1 VWIGKKLE
9 GRALSIRQVVR
20 DYPITLSVSVNGILG
35 NFAVAF
41 TQPAFAVF
49 ALLFTGAVLVRGR
62 HTVTRMILA
71 AGVRVRHHARFHRFF
86 SRSQW
91 SMDDLWKGLV
101 RLVAA
106 AFLSKDRPVLIGG
119 DDTAQK
125 KTGAKIYGA
134 GMVHDNRPAARKG
147 WDLSWGLTWV
157 VLTVLVRVPL
167 WPDRVFAIPVGAR
180 LYRKEKFCRKGSGPV
195 FRTKPQLLLE
205 MLRQLAEWLPDYR
218 FLLHVDGGYA
228 SGELMQSLPKNVE
241 VVGRLRWDAAL
252 YERPPKRPRRRRR
265 GRSPERGRRLAQ
277 PKLHVAHRP
286 GDWTVLTVSSG
297 KRYEVQS
304 WTGLW
309 WTVFRERPVLV
320 VASRRA
326 PRRPGDHPGEVQY
339 FYTTDLTM
347 TPKQVLEAYADRWA
361 IECLFHEV
369 KERMGFEEPQCRTE
383 KAVERTAPFLL
394 WTAGIVQY
402 GYLVQNKTALPVWHP
417 RWWNKRKSPTA
428 PPSFSDML
436 AALRRDILR
445 GAFACRSDSENELHG
460 KINTL
465 IESAAFAA

>member
-1 VWIGKKLE
+1 MRV
-9 GRALSIRQVVR
+9 RQVVR
-20 DYPITLSVSVNGILG
+20 DYPITLSVSVNGLLA

-41 TQPAFAVF
+41 TQPTFAVF

-71 AGVRVRHHARFHRFF
+71 AGVRVRHHARYHRFF
-86 SRSQW
+86 SRSRW
-91 SMDDLWKGLV
+91 KMDDLWKGMA

-106 AFLSKDRPVLIGG
+106 AFLSKDCPVRLGG

-125 KTGAKIYGA
+125 KTGAKIYGT
-134 GMVHDNRPAARKG
+134 GIVHDNRPVARKG
-147 WDLSWGLTWV
+147 WDFCWGLTWV
-157 VLTVLVRVPL
+157 VVTVLVRVPR

-180 LYRKEKFCRKGSGPV
+180 LYRKKKFCRKGSGHA
-195 FRTKPQLLLE
+195 FQTKPQLLLG
-205 MLRQLAEWLPDYR
+205 MVRQLAEWLPDYR

-228 SGELMQSLPKNVE
+228 SGELMQSLPKNVQ
-241 VVGRLRWDAAL
+241 VVGRMRWDAAL
-252 YERPPKRPRRRRR
+252 YERPPKRQGRCRR
-265 GRSPERGRRLAQ
+265 GRVPERGKRLAR
-277 PKLHVAHRP
+277 PKLHAAHRP
-286 GDWTVLTVSSG
+286 GDWAVVRLATG

-304 WTGLW
+304 WVGLW
-309 WTVFRERPVLV
+309 WSVFRERPVRV
-320 VASRRA
+320 VASRRP
-326 PRRPGDHPGEVQY
+326 PRHKGDHPGEVQF

-394 WTAGIVQY
+394 WTTGIVQY
-402 GYLVQNKTALPVWHP
+402 WFLVQNKPGLLGWRP
-417 RWWNKRKSPTA
+417 RWRSKARKAIA

-436 AALRRDILR
+436 AAVRRDILR
-445 GAFACRSDSENELHG
+445 GTFECRSDSENELHG
-460 KINTL
+460 KLNTL

>member
-1 VWIGKKLE
+1 MK
-9 GRALSIRQVVR
+9 IRQVVR
-20 DYPITLSVSVNGILG
+20 DYPITLSVSVNGILL
-35 NFAVAF
+35 NFAAAF
-41 TQPAFAVF
+41 TQPTFAVF

-71 AGVRVRHHARFHRFF
+71 AGVRVRHHARYHRFF
-86 SRSQW
+86 SRSRW
-91 SMDDLWKGLV
+91 TMDELWKGVV

-106 AFLSKDRPVLIGG
+106 AFLSKDRPVRIGG
-119 DDTAQK
+119 GDTAQK
-125 KTGAKIYGA
+125 KTGA

-147 WDLSWGLTWV
+147 WDLAWGLTWV
-157 VLTVLVRVPL
+157 VVTVLVRVPL
-167 WPDRVFAIPVGAR
+167 WPNRVFAIPVGAR
-180 LYRKEKFCRKGSGPV
+180 LYRKKKFCRKGSGHV

-205 MLRQLAEWLPDYR
+205 MLLQLAEWLAEYR

-241 VVGRLRWDAAL
+241 VVGRMRFDAAL
-252 YERPPKRPRRRRR
+252 YDRPPKRRGRRRR
-265 GRSPERGRRLAQ
+265 GKAPERGNRLAR

-286 GDWTVLTVSSG
+286 ADWRGVQLVNG

-304 WTGLW
+304 WVGLW

-326 PRRPGDHPGEVQY
+326 PRWKGDHAGEVQF

-347 TPKQVLEAYADRWA
+347 TPQQVLEAYADRWA

-394 WTAGIVQY
+394 WTAGVVQHWF
-402 GYLVQNKTALPVWHP
+402 LVQNNPALLGWHP
-417 RWWNKRKSPTA
+417 RWWPRHRTTA
-428 PPSFSDML
+428 GAPSFSDML
-436 AALRRDILR
+436 AALRRDILH
-445 GAFACRSDSENELHG
+445 GAFGCRSTSEDDLHG
-460 KINTL
+460 KLNTL

>member
-1 VWIGKKLE
+1 
-9 GRALSIRQVVR
+9 LSIRQVVR
-20 DYPITLSVSVNGILG
+20 DYPITLTNFVNVVLMG
-35 NFAVAF
+35 FADAF
-41 TQPAFAVF
+41 TQPTFAVF
-49 ALLFTGAVLVRGR
+49 AALFTGAVLVRGR

-71 AGVRVRHHARFHRFF
+71 AGVRVRHHARYHRFF
-86 SRSQW
+86 SRSRW
-91 SMDDLWKGLV
+91 SMEDLWKGLV
-101 RLVAA
+101 CLVAA
-106 AFLSKDRPVLIGG
+106 AFLSKDRPVRIGG

-147 WDLSWGLTWV
+147 WDLAWGLTWV

-180 LYRKEKFCRKGSGPV
+180 LYRKKKFCRKGSGHL
-195 FRTKPQLLLE
+195 FQTKPQLLLD
-205 MLRQLAEWLPDYR
+205 MVRQLAEWLPDYA

-228 SGELMQSLPKNVE
+228 SGELMQSLPKNVQ
-241 VVGRLRWDAAL
+241 VVGRMRFDAAL
-252 YERPPKRPRRRRR
+252 YDRPPKRRGKPRR
-265 GRSPERGRRLAQ
+265 GKAPERGKRLAQ
-277 PKLHVAHRP
+277 PKLHVVHRAC
-286 GDWTVLTVSSG
+286 DWMAVTLSNR

-304 WTGLW
+304 WAGLW
-309 WTVFRERPVLV
+309 WTVFRERPIRV

-326 PRRPGDHPGEVQY
+326 PRRSGDHPGDVQF

-394 WTAGIVQY
+394 WTAGVVQY
-402 GYLVQNKTALPVWHP
+402 WFLVQNKPALLGWRP
-417 RWWNKRKSPTA
+417 RWWPRHRTTA
-428 PPSFSDML
+428 GAPSFSDML

-445 GAFACRSDSENELHG
+445 GAFAHRSNSESELHG
-460 KINTL
+460 KLNTL

>member
-1 VWIGKKLE
+1 M
-9 GRALSIRQVVR
+9 RARQVVR
-20 DYPITLSVSVNGILG
+20 DYPITLSVSVNGLLA

-41 TQPAFAVF
+41 TQPTVAVF

-71 AGVRVRHHARFHRFF
+71 AGVRVRHHARYHRFF
-86 SRSQW
+86 SRSRW

-147 WDLSWGLTWV
+147 WDLCWGLTWV
-157 VLTVLVRVPL
+157 VVTALVRVPL

-180 LYRKEKFCRKGSGPV
+180 LYRKKKFCRKGSGHV
-195 FRTKPQLLLE
+195 FQTKPQLLLQ
-205 MLRQLAEWLPDYR
+205 MVGQLTEWLPDYT

-228 SGELMQSLPKNVE
+228 SGELMQSLPKNVQ
-241 VVGRLRWDAAL
+241 VVGRMRFDAAL
-252 YERPPKRPRRRRR
+252 YERPPKRQGRRRR
-265 GRSPERGRRLAQ
+265 GRVPERGRRLAR
-277 PKLHVAHRP
+277 PKLHAAHRP
-286 GDWTVLTVSSG
+286 GDWAVVRLANG

-304 WTGLW
+304 WVGLW
-309 WTVFRERPVLV
+309 WSVFRERPVRV
-320 VASRRA
+320 VASRRP
-326 PRRPGDHPGEVQY
+326 PRHKGDHPGDVQF

-402 GYLVQNKTALPVWHP
+402 WFLVQNKPGLLGWRP
-417 RWWNKRKSPTA
+417 RWRNRRKASSPA
-428 PPSFSDML
+428 PSFSDML

-445 GAFACRSDSENELHG
+445 GAFECRSGSEDQLHQ
-460 KINTL
+460 NLRTL

>member
-1 VWIGKKLE
+1 M
-9 GRALSIRQVVR
+9 RARQVVR
-20 DYPITLSVSVNGILG
+20 DYPITLSVSVNGLLA

-41 TQPAFAVF
+41 TQPTFAVF

-71 AGVRVRHHARFHRFF
+71 AGVRVRHHARYHRFF
-86 SRSQW
+86 SRSRW

-106 AFLSKDRPVLIGG
+106 AFLSKDRPVRLGG

-147 WDLSWGLTWV
+147 WDLCWGLTWV
-157 VLTVLVRVPL
+157 VVTVLVRVPL
-167 WPDRVFAIPVGAR
+167 WPERVFAIPVGAR
-180 LYRKEKFCRKGSGPV
+180 LYRKKKFCRKGSGHL
-195 FRTKPQLLLE
+195 FQTKPQWLLE
-205 MLRQLAEWLPDYR
+205 MLRQLAEWLPDYT

-228 SGELMQSLPKNVE
+228 GGELMRSLPKNVE
-241 VVGRLRWDAAL
+241 VVGRMRWDAAL
-252 YERPPKRPRRRRR
+252 YDRPPKRQGRRRR
-265 GRSPERGRRLAQ
+265 GRAPERGKRLAQ
-277 PKLHVAHRP
+277 PKLHAAHRP
-286 GDWTVLTVSSG
+286 GDWTVVKLANG
-297 KRYEVQS
+297 KRYEVQA
-304 WTGLW
+304 WVGLW

-326 PRRPGDHPGEVQY
+326 PRHKGDHPGEVQF
-339 FYTTDLTM
+339 FYATDLTM
-347 TPKQVLEAYADRWA
+347 TPKQLLEAYADRWA

-383 KAVERTAPFLL
+383 NAVERTAPFLL
-394 WTAGIVQY
+394 WTAGVVQY
-402 GYLVQNKTALPVWHP
+402 WFLVQNKPGLMGWRP
-417 RWWNKRKSPTA
+417 RWRKPHKASA
-428 PPSFSDML
+428 PAPSFSDML

-445 GAFACRSDSENELHG
+445 GAFECRSDSENELHE
-460 KINTL
+460 KLNSL

>member
-1 VWIGKKLE
+1 MKLSMVTE
-9 GRALSIRQVVR
+9 GRALSIRRIVR
-20 DYPITLSVSVNGILG
+20 DYPITLTNSVNVMLASFSLAFSTPTYLT
-35 NFAVAF
+35 FAA
-41 TQPAFAVF
+41 
-49 ALLFTGAVLVRGR
+49 LFTGAVLVRGR

-86 SRSQW
+86 SGSRW
-91 SMDDLWKGLV
+91 SMDDLWKGL
-101 RLVAA
+101 LQLLAG
-106 AFLSKDRPVLIGG
+106 AFLSKDRPVPIGG

-167 WPDRVFAIPVGAR
+167 WPNRVFAIPVAAR
-180 LYRKEKFCRKGSGPV
+180 LYRKKKFCRKGGHV
-195 FRTKPQLLLE
+195 FKTKPQLLLE
-205 MLRQLAEWLPDYR
+205 MIQTLTEWLPDYA

-228 SGELMQSLPKNVE
+228 SGELMQALPKNVQ
-241 VVGRLRWDAAL
+241 VVGRMRFDAAL
-252 YERPPKRPRRRRR
+252 YDRPPKRQGRPRR
-265 GRSPERGRRLAQ
+265 GRRPERGKRLAR

-286 GDWTVLTVSSG
+286 ADWTVVTLSNG

-304 WTGLW
+304 WVGLW
-309 WTVFRERPVLV
+309 WSVFRERPVLA

-326 PRRPGDHPGEVQY
+326 PRRRGDHPGEVQF

-347 TPKQVLEAYADRWA
+347 TPQQVIEAYDDRWA
-361 IECLFHEV
+361 IESLFHEV

-383 KAVERTAPFLL
+383 LAVERTGPFLL
-394 WTAGIVQY
+394 WTAGMVEYWFIVQ
-402 GYLVQNKTALPVWHP
+402 NNPALLGWRP
-417 RWWNKRKSPTA
+417 RWWPRHRTKA
-428 PPSFSDML
+428 GAPSFSDML
-436 AALRRDILR
+436 SALRREILR
-445 GAFACRSDSENELHG
+445 GAFACRSMSKGDLHG
-460 KINTL
+460 KMETL

>member
-1 VWIGKKLE
+1 
-9 GRALSIRQVVR
+9 
-20 DYPITLSVSVNGILG
+20 LSVSVNGLLA

-41 TQPAFAVF
+41 TQPTVAVF

-71 AGVRVRHHARFHRFF
+71 AGVRVRHHARYHRFF
-86 SRSQW
+86 SRSRW

-106 AFLSKDRPVLIGG
+106 AFLSKDRPVRIGG

-167 WPDRVFAIPVGAR
+167 WPNRVFAIPVGAR
-180 LYRKEKFCRKGSGPV
+180 LYRKKKFCRKGSGQV
-195 FRTKPQLLLE
+195 FQTKPQLLLD
-205 MLRQLAEWLPDYR
+205 MVRQLAEWLPDYT
-218 FLLHVDGGYA
+218 FWLHVDGGYA

-241 VVGRLRWDAAL
+241 GVGRMRWDAAL
-252 YERPPKRPRRRRR
+252 YDRPPKRQGRRRR
-265 GRSPERGRRLAQ
+265 GKAPERGKRLAP

-286 GDWTVLTVSSG
+286 ANWAVVTLSNG

-304 WTGLW
+304 WVSLW
-309 WTVFRERPVLV
+309 WSVFRERPVRV

-326 PRRPGDHPGEVQY
+326 PRRKGDHPGDVQF

-347 TPKQVLEAYADRWA
+347 TPQQVLESYAERWA

-383 KAVERTAPFLL
+383 LAVERTAPFLL
-394 WTAGIVQY
+394 WTAGVVQY
-402 GYLVQNKTALPVWHP
+402 WFLLQNKPALMGWRP
-417 RWWNKRKSPTA
+417 RWWNNRKASTA
-428 PPSFSDML
+428 APSFSAML
-436 AALRRDILR
+436 AALRRDILH
-445 GAFACRSDSENELHG
+445 GAFACRSDSESELHR
-460 KINTL
+460 KLNTL

>member
-1 VWIGKKLE
+1 L
-9 GRALSIRQVVR
+9 RARQVVR
-20 DYPITLSVSVNGILG
+20 DYPITLSVSVNGILA

-41 TQPAFAVF
+41 TQPTFGVF
-49 ALLFTGAVLVRGR
+49 ALVFTGAVLVRGR

-71 AGVRVRHHARFHRFF
+71 AGVRLRHHARYHRFF
-86 SRSQW
+86 SRSRW
-91 SMDDLWKGLV
+91 SMDDLWKGLA

-147 WDLSWGLTWV
+147 WDLCWRLTWV
-157 VLTVLVRVPL
+157 VVTALVRVPL
-167 WPDRVFAIPVGAR
+167 WPDRVFAILVGAR
-180 LYRKEKFCRKGSGPV
+180 LYRKKKFCRKGSGQA
-195 FRTKPQLLLE
+195 FNTKPQLLLE
-205 MLRQLAEWLPDYR
+205 MVRQLAEWPPDYR

-241 VVGRLRWDAAL
+241 AVRRMRFDAAL
-252 YERPPKRPRRRRR
+252 YERPPKRRRRRR
-265 GRSPERGRRLAQ
+265 GRSPERGRRLAR
-277 PKLHVAHRP
+277 PKLHVAHRA
-286 GDWTVLTVSSG
+286 GDWKVVKLANG
-297 KRYEVQS
+297 KRYEAQS
-304 WTGLW
+304 WVGLW
-309 WTVFRERPVLV
+309 WSVFRERPVLV

-326 PRRPGDHPGEVQY
+326 PRRKGDHPARGATRAGDVQF
-339 FYTTDLTM
+339 FYATDLTM
-347 TPKQVLEAYADRWA
+347 TPRQVLEAYADRWA
-361 IECLFHEV
+361 IECLFHQV

-402 GYLVQNKTALPVWHP
+402 WFLVQNRAALMGWRP
-417 RWWNKRKSPTA
+417 RWRNRRKASTPA
-428 PPSFSDML
+428 PSFSDML

-445 GAFACRSDSENELHG
+445 GAFECRSDSQNDLHD
-460 KINTL
+460 KLNVL

>member
-1 VWIGKKLE
+1 MLSKVLE
-9 GRALSIRQVVR
+9 GRALKIRQVVR
-20 DYPITLSVSVNGILG
+20 DYPITLSVSVNGLLA

-41 TQPAFAVF
+41 TQPTVAVF

-71 AGVRVRHHARFHRFF
+71 AGVRVRHHARYHRFF
-86 SRSQW
+86 SRSRW
-91 SMDDLWKGLV
+91 SMDDLWKGLA

-106 AFLSKDRPVLIGG
+106 AFLSKGRPVLIGG

-147 WDLSWGLTWV
+147 WDLAWGLTWV
-157 VLTVLVRVPL
+157 VVTVLVRVPL

-180 LYRKEKFCRKGSGPV
+180 LYRKKKFCRKGSGHL
-195 FRTKPQLLLE
+195 FQTKPQLLLE
-205 MLRQLAEWLPDYR
+205 MVRQLAEWLPDYR

-241 VVGRLRWDAAL
+241 VVGRMRWDAAL
-252 YERPPKRPRRRRR
+252 YDRPPKRQGRRRR
-265 GRSPERGRRLAQ
+265 GRAPERGNRLAQ
-277 PKLHVAHRP
+277 PKLRVAHRS
-286 GDWTVLTVSSG
+286 GDWTVVKLANG
-297 KRYEVQS
+297 KRHEVQS
-304 WTGLW
+304 WIGLW
-309 WTVFRERPVLV
+309 WSVFRERPVLV

-326 PRRPGDHPGEVQY
+326 PRHKGDRPGDVQF
-339 FYTTDLTM
+339 FYTTDLRM
-347 TPKQVLEAYADRWA
+347 TPKQVLESYADRWA

-383 KAVERTAPFLL
+383 LAVERTAPFLL
-394 WTAGIVQY
+394 WTAGFVQY
-402 GYLVQNKTALPVWHP
+402 WFLVQNKPGLMAWRP
-417 RWWNKRKSPTA
+417 RWRNRRKASATA
-428 PPSFSDML
+428 PSFSDML

-445 GAFACRSDSENELHG
+445 GAFECRSDSESELHG
-460 KINTL
+460 KLNTL